1 MNDGSVQQLKTGTTT
16 VGILCKDAVVLGSE
30 SKSTMGW
37 LVANKEVQKVFQIDD
52 KLALTIAGSVGDALT
67 LIRVIK
73 AEIQLYKL
81 MRNTEISTKAA
92 ITLMANI
99 MQGNRYYPYMT
110 MLLLGGYDKTGHH
123 LYSIDPIGGIEEEKF
138 TSTGSGSPVAYGV
151 LEDGY
156 KEGMTKEEG
165 IKLAVRSIRSARER
179 DVMSGGKLIWIV
191 TIDKDG
197 VKFIDRTKI
206 DELVK

>member
-16 VGILCKDAVVLGSE
+16 VGILCKDAVILGSE

-37 LVANKEVQKVFQIDD
+37 LVANKEVQKVYQIDD
-52 KLALTIAGSVGDALT
+52 RLALTIAGSVGDALT

-99 MQGNRYYPYMT
+99 MHGNRYYPYMT
-110 MLLLGGYDKTGHH
+110 MLLLGGYDKTGQH

-156 KEGMTKEEG
+156 KEGMLKEDG
-165 IKLAVRSIRSARER
+165 IKLAVRAIRAARER

-191 TIDKDG
+191 IVDKDG
-197 VKFIDRTKI
+197 VKFVDRAKI
-206 DELVK
+206 DELAK